1 MELPIELK
9 LASEG
14 LAMGMSQGLMTDSA
28 KELSR
33 RYMSESGTGKS
44 LLTKSN
50 EALVYSLMRMPGTF
64 GAVASILEQV
74 CMLSDF
80 IPRSLLD
87 AGAGT
92 GTGSWAANQYF
103 LLDRVT
109 CMERESAM
117 INIGKQLM
125 CQSSDEALKRATWV
139 QTDLTEQAKRDIQR
153 GQVQYESDLVIAS
166 YVLNE
171 MAMEDRMQVVDWL
184 WKNTKKMLVIVEP
197 GTPVGS
203 DNIRRIRDY
212 LIEQGAYVVAPC
224 THMERCPVKC
234 DDWCHFTC
242 RVQRGKL
249 HRLLKEAD
257 APYEDEKYSY
267 ITVSREK
274 VNTDSLY
281 GRIRRHPITEKGRIT
296 LEMCTREGILSRT
309 VTKKEGDLYKAAKK
323 KECGDMFSL

>member
-92 GTGSWAANQYF
+92 GTGVAKLIAEQQGNVVKLEHNQF
-103 LLDRVT
+103 V
-109 CMERESAM
+109 S
-117 INIGKQLM
+117 INRNA
-125 CQSSDEALKRATWV
+125 E
-139 QTDLTEQAKRDIQR
+139 
-153 GQVQYESDLVIAS
+153 
-166 YVLNE
+166 
-171 MAMEDRMQVVDWL
+171 
-184 WKNTKKMLVIVEP
+184 VE
-197 GTPVGS
+197 
-203 DNIRRIRDY
+203 
-212 LIEQGAYVVAPC
+212 L
-224 THMERCPVKC
+224 
-234 DDWCHFTC
+234 
-242 RVQRGKL
+242 
-249 HRLLKEAD
+249 
-257 APYEDEKYSY
+257 
-267 ITVSREK
+267 
-274 VNTDSLY
+274 
-281 GRIRRHPITEKGRIT
+281 RIT
-296 LEMCTREGILSRT
+296 LEAFGEEHKERICEKLAEAGYKPKIVRT
-309 VTKKEGDLYKAAKK
+309 NL
-323 KECGDMFSL
+323 